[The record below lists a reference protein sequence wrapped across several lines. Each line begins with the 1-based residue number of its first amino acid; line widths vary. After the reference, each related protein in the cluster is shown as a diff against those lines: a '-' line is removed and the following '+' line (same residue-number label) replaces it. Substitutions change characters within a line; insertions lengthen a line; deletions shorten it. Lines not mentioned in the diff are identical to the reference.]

1 MLDMR
6 VDSSLQKKWENQQ
19 INKHASRLSA
29 KKLDTLLLCLNNIF
43 SIV

>member
-19 INKHASRLSA
+19 INKHASRILA
-29 KKLDTLLLCLNNIF
+29 KLDTLLLCLNNIF